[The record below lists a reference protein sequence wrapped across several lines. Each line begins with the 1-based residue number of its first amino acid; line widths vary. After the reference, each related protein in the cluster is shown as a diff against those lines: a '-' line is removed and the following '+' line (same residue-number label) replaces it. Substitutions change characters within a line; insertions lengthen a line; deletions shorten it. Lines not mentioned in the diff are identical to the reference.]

1 MERVDSKQMEYA
13 FSNMLIFE
21 KNNQGTAKEY
31 PPWSMEN
38 LFTKEETDIQATEKW

>member
-21 KNNQGTAKEY
+21 KNN
-31 PPWSMEN
+31 PWSMEN